1 MAEESRGKVRNW
13 RGNGDEGD
21 RIIAQTAGRKKK
33 SEAGM
38 PQYIF
43 YKNIFVCPGF
53 AKFTSPMF
61 LKKYHNSTMSMNPV
75 VMKKKKFFASFAVSV
90 FVETVFQ
97 NRKFWK
103 N

>member
-1 MAEESRGKVRNW
+1 MRNR
-13 RGNGDEGD
+13 RGNGDEGN

-61 LKKYHNSTMSMNPV
+61 LKKYNNSTM
-75 VMKKKKFFASFAVSV
+75 
-90 FVETVFQ
+90 
-97 NRKFWK
+97 
-103 N
+103 

>member
-1 MAEESRGKVRNW
+1 MAEEPRGKVRNW

-53 AKFTSPMF
+53 SKFTSPMF

-75 VMKKKKFFASFAVSV
+75 VMKKKNSLLLLLSV